1 MTTKSECSPTL
12 LRSGLEKVGVP
23 VLRHMEALQEEV
35 SIHQQDHQ
43 GVPVGFQQEVPVR
56 PEERPGQGPD
66 DEDDTKMDIYFVIFS
81 NL

>member
-23 VLRHMEALQEEV
+23 VLRHMEAPQEEV

-43 GVPVGFQQEVPVR
+43 GVPVGFQQEVLVR
-56 PEERPGQGPD
+56 PDGRPGQSQGD
-66 DEDDTKMDIYFVIFS
+66 DNDGYLLFHLYRF
-81 NL
+81 L

>member
-43 GVPVGFQQEVPVR
+43 HQGVPVGFQQEVPVR
-56 PEERPGQGPD
+56 PDGRPGQRQGD
-66 DEDDTKMDIYFVIFS
+66 DNDNDGYYLF
-81 NL
+81 L

>member
-43 GVPVGFQQEVPVR
+43 GVPVGFQQEVLVR
-56 PEERPGQGPD
+56 PDGRQGQRREDAD
-66 DEDDTKMDIYFVIFS
+66 DNDNDGYYLF
-81 NL
+81 L

>member
-12 LRSGLEKVGVP
+12 LWSGLEKVGVP

-56 PEERPGQGPD
+56 PDGRQGQRRGDAD
-66 DEDDTKMDIYFVIFS
+66 DNDNDGYYLF
-81 NL
+81 L